1 MILNE
6 TAPFQHLEMQQYQ
19 YEPLNTDL
27 DEIRLIE
34 LMPGSFGDKICLR
47 IYNAPLVPPIIK
59 RRDERIPIQEL
70 QETLPDD
77 WIVRETLDDRY
88 MFCPGM

>member
-1 MILNE
+1 
-6 TAPFQHLEMQQYQ
+6 MQQYQ

-34 LMPGSFGDKICLR
+34 LMPGGFGDDIRLR

-59 RRDERIPIQEL
+59 RQDGRIPLQEL

-77 WIVRETLDDRY
+77 WIVRETLDGRY
-88 MFCPGM
+88 MFCPGT